1 MALHKAPHMAPHT
14 PSDDQRLLVML
25 CTASRGG
32 MRAVVEGYQQD
43 GLFERYNIRWIATH
57 DEGSA
62 LKRLG
67 LAARAWATLLG
78 LLLRGRV
85 AALHTHMAMYGSFWR
100 KSVFNAT
107 ARAFGVPVIAHL
119 HGSEFKTFYARQPA
133 WRQRL
138 IAGEFT
144 RCRQVLVLSPSWA
157 DFVRG
162 IAAQACVTVLPNWVR
177 VPERPLEAT
186 PDEPSSPSLPGS
198 LPTPVQALFMGVV
211 GTRKGVY
218 DLLPALALARQSAP
232 GLALVLGG
240 NGEVDAARARAEAL
254 GLGGHARFLG
264 WVAGADKARALAAA
278 QIYVLPSHNEGLPV
292 SILEAMAQGL
302 PIIATRVGGI
312 PELVRHGIDGLL
324 VEPGDVPAL
333 AQALATMAN
342 DAALRRRCGDAG
354 RARVAAHYS
363 REAVMP
369 VLEAVYADAL
379 RARPHRV

>member
-1 MALHKAPHMAPHT
+1 MAPDT
-14 PSDDQRLLVML
+14 SADDQRLLVML

-32 MRAVVEGYQQD
+32 MRAVVEGYQRD
-43 GLFERYNIRWIATH
+43 GLFERHNIRWIATH

-67 LAARAWATLLG
+67 LAARAWLTLLG

-119 HGSEFKTFYARQPA
+119 HGSEFKTFHARQPA

-138 IAGEFT
+138 IAAEFT

-162 IAAQACVTVLPNWVR
+162 IAPEARVTVLPNWVR
-177 VPERPLEAT
+177 VPERGAEAR
-186 PDEPSSPSLPGS
+186 PVEPS
-198 LPTPVQALFMGVV
+198 PTSSAQAAPVQALFMGVV

-218 DLLPALALARQSAP
+218 DLLPALARARASAP
-232 GLALVLGG
+232 GLELVLGG
-240 NGEVDAARARAEAL
+240 NGEVDLARARAEAL

-264 WVAGADKARALAAA
+264 WVSGDDKTRALQAA

-312 PELVRHGIDGLL
+312 PELVRDGVDGLL
-324 VEPGDVPAL
+324 VDAGDVPAL
-333 AQALATMAN
+333 AAALARMAL
-342 DAALRRRCGDAG
+342 DADLRRACGEAG
-354 RARVAAHYS
+354 RARVAALYS

-379 RARPHRV
+379 KAAPQRV